1 MGKNYGLTNTEM
13 EIMELLWQAE
23 EPLPFRELIRYAN
36 EEWKKN
42 WKKQTLNTYLNNL
55 LRIGLVGIDK
65 RATPH
70 YLYYA
75 LCTKEELIRGWTRK
89 VVEEYFDNSIS
100 SFVMAFTGKQKLSE
114 AEAEKL
120 KKLLE

>member
-1 MGKNYGLTNTEM
+1 M
-13 EIMELLWQAE
+13 
-23 EPLPFRELIRYAN
+23 
-36 EEWKKN
+36 
-42 WKKQTLNTYLNNL
+42 
-55 LRIGLVGIDK
+55 GIDK